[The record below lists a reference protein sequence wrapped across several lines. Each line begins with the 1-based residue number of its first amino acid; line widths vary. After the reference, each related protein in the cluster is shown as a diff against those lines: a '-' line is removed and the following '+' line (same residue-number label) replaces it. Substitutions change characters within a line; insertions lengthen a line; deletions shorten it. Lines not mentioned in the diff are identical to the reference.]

1 MKTKVFIARAGSG
14 KSTYATQNCSEFKN
28 KRVLYITYTQTNVQ
42 VLRKKL
48 RVSPILFR
56 FQKVMSWFDFILKE
70 IIYPTL
76 GSNLSTKKI
85 DWDRNAWHHSNW
97 MNERKELYGYKC
109 SKIALN
115 EAIFTI
121 ALRRL
126 NKFYDYLVIDEF
138 QDITG
143 EDLIL
148 LKKLINATLNL
159 QIQIYMFGDLYQ
171 ANVQH
176 SNTTSLFKNTI
187 QIANEEEYLY
197 KTYGNSDMIIINKH
211 DLLTSH
217 RIGRKIADFISQ
229 RLNIE
234 IHSENEIG
242 QVLPENMGNI
252 PQRYDEVAPIFNNV
266 SKILVYN
273 SKVLE
278 SEKYQQYRDKT
289 VNWGVSKGETY
300 EDIAVVLTKK
310 IFEILT
316 KNEGASVLKAQTL
329 NKFYVALTRA
339 SGDVYLV
346 YPSKVK

>member
-1 MKTKVFIARAGSG
+1 MRERTIYTKDL
-14 KSTYATQNCSEFKN
+14 T
-28 KRVLYITYTQTNVQ
+28 
-42 VLRKKL
+42 
-48 RVSPILFR
+48 VS
-56 FQKVMSWFDFILKE
+56 
-70 IIYPTL
+70 
-76 GSNLSTKKI
+76 
-85 DWDRNAWHHSNW
+85 
-97 MNERKELYGYKC
+97 
-109 SKIALN
+109 
-115 EAIFTI
+115 
-121 ALRRL
+121 
-126 NKFYDYLVIDEF
+126 
-138 QDITG
+138 
-143 EDLIL
+143 
-148 LKKLINATLNL
+148 
-159 QIQIYMFGDLYQ
+159 
-171 ANVQH
+171 
-176 SNTTSLFKNTI
+176 
-187 QIANEEEYLY
+187 NEEEYLY

-346 YPSKVK
+346 YPSKDK